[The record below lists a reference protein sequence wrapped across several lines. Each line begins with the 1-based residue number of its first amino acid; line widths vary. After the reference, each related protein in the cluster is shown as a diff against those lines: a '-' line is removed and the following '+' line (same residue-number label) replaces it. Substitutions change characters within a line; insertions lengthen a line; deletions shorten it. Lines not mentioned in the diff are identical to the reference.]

1 MLAPEA
7 RPERDYEASVALAP
21 TGVCTMLLTKAH
33 VTVFKSIDDS
43 GVVDIDS
50 RVTVLVGQNESGK
63 TTFLKA
69 LYKTDPIEP
78 SVVFDVVEDYPR
90 KSLSKYEPRHSTK
103 PDRVVTLTYAA
114 NDSLITEINNSLGFS
129 FFKELSFSIEKSY
142 DGKRTIGLTV
152 DQKPLVA
159 HILSQSPLP
168 KDSKEV
174 LTKSQTLS
182 QLIVAVEQLDLNE
195 QGLEWKS
202 NLTNKYPLEG
212 SWDRFNWY
220 LWTEWLSDY
229 VPKFLYFDDYKLLPG
244 KINLKLLSERVAA
257 SVKVPPDSKVLTDED
272 RTVLSLLQL
281 AGVTV
286 DDLMSPAG
294 YEKSKARLEGISNS
308 ITDRVFEFWA
318 QNQELE
324 VAFDIKEDPKDR
336 VPFNDGP
343 NLYIRIKNQR
353 HRVSVPFD
361 QRSRGF
367 IWFFSFLVWF
377 DSVKRNIKTSRDLV
391 LLLDEPGL
399 SLHALAQ
406 ADFLR
411 YIDELSSSHQI
422 IYTTHSPFMIHGDRL
437 QQVRTVEDK
446 IVGGTKISSHLS
458 ASDSKTLFP
467 LQAALGYT
475 ISQNLFISKRNLLVE
490 GPADL
495 LYLKTFSVI
504 LDALQRDGLRD
515 SITIVPAG
523 GLDKLATF
531 VALLNGN
538 NLHFA
543 VLHDYSSKPDPHLE
557 SLTREKLLQP
567 KLILHYGLFRTATDK
582 KKKAKEQ
589 DASLATDVEDLFE
602 PDEYLSL
609 FNEAFKNELGAQNI
623 AVSDLPP
630 GDRIIIRI
638 NDYLKTAGIAIR
650 PSGGFNHYR
659 VASHLASTAGSLTWS
674 ETTLARFERLF
685 DRVND
690 LFQPDED
697 EETA

>member
-1 MLAPEA
+1 
-7 RPERDYEASVALAP
+7 
-21 TGVCTMLLTKAH
+21 MLLSKAH

-43 GVVDIDS
+43 GVVDVDS

-78 SVVFDVVEDYPR
+78 SVGFDVVEDYPR
-90 KSLSKYEPRHSTK
+90 KSLAKYEPRHPTN

-114 NDSLITEINNSLGFS
+114 DDGLLAEINAALGFPLL
-129 FFKELSFSIEKSY
+129 KTLSFGMEKRY
-142 DGKRTIGLTV
+142 DGKRTIVLSI

-159 HILSQSPLP
+159 HLVSQSSLP
-168 KDSKEV
+168 KDNKELLGKSET
-174 LTKSQTLS
+174 LT
-182 QLIVAVEQLDLNE
+182 QLISGIEKLDLNE
-195 QGLEWKS
+195 QGVEWKAK
-202 NLTNKYPLEG
+202 LIAQYPTEG
-212 SWDRFNWY
+212 TWDRFNWY
-220 LWTEWLSDY
+220 LWREWLSDRI
-229 VPKFLYFDDYKLLPG
+229 PTFLYFDDYKLLPG

-257 SVKVPPDSKVLTDED
+257 SIKDPKDPKVLTDED

-308 ITDRVFEFWA
+308 ITDRVFEFWT
-318 QNQELE
+318 QNRELE

-336 VPFNDGP
+336 VPFNAGP

-377 DSVKRNIKTSRDLV
+377 DSVRRNINTDRDLV

-446 IVGGTKISSHLS
+446 LVGGTKISSHLS
-458 ASDSKTLFP
+458 GSDPKTLFP

-495 LYLKTFSVI
+495 LYLKTFTVI
-504 LDALQRDGLRD
+504 LDALKRDGLRE

-538 NLHFA
+538 NLDFA
-543 VLHDYSSKPDPHLE
+543 VLHDYAAKPDPHLE
-557 SLTREKLLQP
+557 SLTREKLLLP
-567 KLILHYGLFRTATDK
+567 KHILHYGLFRVATDK
-582 KKKAKEQ
+582 KKKTKDAKDS
-589 DASLATDVEDLFE
+589 DAALATDVEDLFE

-609 FNEAFKNELGAQNI
+609 LKATFKSELGLQGISASI
-623 AVSDLPP
+623 LPP
-630 GDRIIIRI
+630 GDRIVVRI
-638 NDYLKTAGIAIR
+638 NEYLKSAGITLR

-659 VASHLASTAGSLTWS
+659 VASHLASTPGAVSWS
-674 ETTLARFERLF
+674 EATLARFECMF
-685 DRVND
+685 ERVND

-697 EETA
+697 DDTP